1 MDSSPPEPMNSSAPV
16 GWRVAKATGVIMVF
30 HVLRFA
36 LGFLEKPLLAKYF
49 GTTWT
54 ADAYTVAYDIV
65 VRVWLIFEKVINP
78 SFLPVFIKSLREGGE
93 ERAWRFTNT
102 VVSLML
108 ITLTACAILGV
119 VAASPLVRLWSPNA
133 SAEEARLTAQLA
145 RVMLG
150 GLVFLGLSSLT
161 YVILNG
167 YKHFALPALGD
178 AVWKGGIVAAMILV
192 VPRMPHRSLA
202 VMALAGGFLAGS
214 FGKLFPQVVGLW
226 NKRHLFRWRLNL
238 REPLLRSMLLLIA
251 PLLVGILVSEI
262 REVALLRLANDP
274 SIGEGGRAALHKYAR
289 PPVEVFIQIFPYAL
303 SIGIFPYLAEL
314 ASKSQDRQHLTDVFV
329 GALRVCAFVF
339 LPMSAAFIALRYPL
353 IRALFESGKF
363 GRESVELTVVPFT
376 MFAVGMVFFASEMM
390 INQTYYAMTNTFTPT
405 AVGVG
410 TSAFAVL
417 FAWASVEAGHG
428 LGGIALAETLGK
440 SLKCIVLVVLL
451 RKALGNVR
459 VRANLTFLTKIAV
472 ATSVAVVAALFV
484 SQHFAAWL
492 EISRKTR
499 LLNFLLSSAV
509 AVSVYVVA
517 TIVLRVEEA
526 RTAMAFVVRRL
537 RHS

>member
-1 MDSSPPEPMNSSAPV
+1 LTLLAAPDESKETT
-16 GWRVAKATGVIMVF
+16 GKRVAKATGVIMVF

-54 ADAYTVAYDIV
+54 ADAYTVAYDV
-65 VRVWLIFEKVINP
+65 VLRIWLIFEKVINP
-78 SFLPVFIKSLREGGE
+78 SFLPCFIKSLRDEGE

-102 VVSLML
+102 VASLML
-108 ITLTACAILGV
+108 TFLIACAVLGI
-119 VAASPLVRLWSPNA
+119 VAATGLVRLWSPNA
-133 SAEEARLTAQLA
+133 STQEAQLTAQLA
-145 RVMLG
+145 RIMLC

-178 AVWKGGIVAAMILV
+178 ALWKGCIVAAMVLL
-192 VPRMPHRSLA
+192 VPRIPNKSLA
-202 VMALAGGFLAGS
+202 VVALAGGFVLGS
-214 FGKLFPQVVGLW
+214 LGKLLPQVVGLW
-226 NKRHLFRWRLNL
+226 NKRHLFRWQLNL
-238 REPLLRSMLLLIA
+238 REPLLKEMLVLIA
-251 PLLVGILVSEI
+251 PLLVGILVSEL
-262 REVALLRLANDP
+262 REVFLLRLANDP

-314 ASKSQDRQHLTDVFV
+314 AGKGTDRQHLTDVFV

-339 LPMSAAFIALRYPL
+339 VPMSAAFIALRYPL

-376 MFAVGMVFFASEMM
+376 MFALGMVFFASEMM

-410 TSAFAVL
+410 TSAFVML
-417 FAWASVEAGHG
+417 FAWASVEMGHG
-428 LGGIALAETLGK
+428 LGGIALAGTLGK
-440 SLKCIVLVVLL
+440 GAKCVILIYLL
-451 RKALGNVR
+451 RSALGDL
-459 VRANLTFLTKIAV
+459 RARENFVFLTKVIA
-472 ATSVAVVAALFV
+472 ATVVTVAVSLFV
-484 SQHFAAWL
+484 SQHFVAWL
-492 EISRKTR
+492 EVDRKMR
-499 LLNFLLSSAV
+499 LLNFLISGMAAV
-509 AVSVYVVA
+509 GVYAVCVIA
-517 TIVLRVEEA
+517 LRVEEA
-526 RTAMAFVVRRL
+526 GAVVAFVKRGLRR
-537 RHS
+537 

>member
-1 MDSSPPEPMNSSAPV
+1 V
-16 GWRVAKATGVIMVF
+16 GRRVAKATGVIMVF

-65 VRVWLIFEKVINP
+65 LRIWLIFEKVINP
-78 SFLPVFIKSLREGGE
+78 SFLPVFIKSLREEGE

-102 VVSLML
+102 VASLML
-108 ITLTACAILGV
+108 ITLTACAILGI

-145 RVMLG
+145 RIMLC

-167 YKHFALPALGD
+167 YKRFALPALGD
-178 AVWKGGIVAAMILV
+178 AMWKGCIVAAMILV
-192 VPRMPHRSLA
+192 VPRMPNRSLA
-202 VMALAGGFLAGS
+202 VMALAGGFLVGS
-214 FGKLFPQVVGLW
+214 FGKLFPQVVDLW
-226 NKRHLFRWRLNL
+226 NKRHLFRLTSPLPSLAR
-238 REPLLRSMLLLIA
+238 RGERGGDPLLRNMLILIA

-314 ASKSQDRQHLTDVFV
+314 ASKSQDRQRLTDVFV

-353 IRALFESGKF
+353 IRALFESGQF

-376 MFAVGMVFFASEMM
+376 MFAIGMVFFASEMM

-405 AVGVG
+405 AVGVC

-440 SLKCIVLVVLL
+440 GAKCIILVCLL

-459 VRANLTFLTKIAV
+459 VRANLTFLMKIVV
-472 ATSVAVVAALFV
+472 ATSLAVTAALFV

-492 EISRKTR
+492 EVSRKTR
-499 LLNFLLSSAV
+499 LLNFLLSG
-509 AVSVYVVA
+509 AVSIGVYAVG
-517 TIVLRVEEA
+517 TMILRVEETQTVIAFA
-526 RTAMAFVVRRL
+526 RRRG
-537 RHS
+537 RRT

>member
-1 MDSSPPEPMNSSAPV
+1 MDSLPSEPLNSTPV
-16 GWRVAKATGVIMVF
+16 GRRVAKATGVIMVF

-65 VRVWLIFEKVINP
+65 LRIWLIFEKVINP
-78 SFLPVFIKSLREGGE
+78 SFLPVFIRSLREEGE

-102 VVSLML
+102 VASLML
-108 ITLTACAILGV
+108 ITLTACAILGIA
-119 VAASPLVRLWSPNA
+119 AASPLVRVWSPHA
-133 SAEEARLTAQLA
+133 SPEEVRLTAQLT
-145 RVMLG
+145 RLMLC

-178 AVWKGGIVAAMILV
+178 AMWKGCIVAAMILV

-202 VMALAGGFLAGS
+202 AMALAGGFLVGS
-214 FGKLFPQVVGLW
+214 FGKLLPQIVGLW
-226 NKRHLFRWRLNL
+226 KKRHLFRWRIHR
-238 REPLLRSMLLLIA
+238 REPLLRNMLLLIA
-251 PLLVGILVSEI
+251 PLLVGIFVSEI

-314 ASKSQDRQHLTDVFV
+314 ASKSQDRQRLTDVFV
-329 GALRVCAFVF
+329 GALRVCVLVF

-353 IRALFESGKF
+353 IRALFESGQF

-376 MFAVGMVFFASEMM
+376 MFAMGMVFFASEMI
-390 INQTYYAMTNTFTPT
+390 INQTYYALTNTFTPT
-405 AVGVG
+405 AVGVC

-417 FAWASVEAGHG
+417 LAWASVEAGHG

-440 SLKCIVLVVLL
+440 GAKCIILVCLL
-451 RKALGNVR
+451 RKALGDVR
-459 VRANLTFLTKIAV
+459 VRANLRFLMKVVV
-472 ATSVAVVAALFV
+472 ATSLAVAAALFV
-484 SQHFAAWL
+484 SQHSAAWL
-492 EISRKTR
+492 EVSRTTR
-499 LLNFLLSSAV
+499 LLNFLLSG
-509 AVSVYVVA
+509 AVSIGVY
-517 TIVLRVEEA
+517 TMGTRMLRVEETQA
-526 RTAMAFVVRRL
+526 VIAFVRR
-537 RHS
+537 RGRRT

>member
-1 MDSSPPEPMNSSAPV
+1 MNSSAPV
-16 GWRVAKATGVIMVF
+16 GRRVAKATGVIMVF

-65 VRVWLIFEKVINP
+65 LRIWLIFEKVINP
-78 SFLPVFIKSLREGGE
+78 SFLPVFIKSLREEGE

-102 VVSLML
+102 VASLMF
-108 ITLTACAILGV
+108 ITLTACAILGI

-145 RVMLG
+145 RVMLC

-178 AVWKGGIVAAMILV
+178 AVWKGCIVAAMILV
-192 VPRMPHRSLA
+192 VPRMPNRSLA
-202 VMALAGGFLAGS
+202 VMALAGGFLVGS

-238 REPLLRSMLLLIA
+238 REPLLRNMLILIA

-390 INQTYYAMTNTFTPT
+390 INQTFYAMTNTFTPT
-405 AVGVG
+405 AVGVC

-440 SLKCIVLVVLL
+440 SLKCVVLVVLL
-451 RKALGNVR
+451 HKALGNVR
-459 VRANLTFLTKIAV
+459 VKANLTFLVKIV
-472 ATSVAVVAALFV
+472 IATSVAVVAALFV

-499 LLNFLLSSAV
+499 LLNFLLSG
-509 AVSVYVVA
+509 AVSIGVYA
-517 TIVLRVEEA
+517 MGTMILRVEE
-526 RTAMAFVVRRL
+526 TQTVIAFVRR
-537 RHS
+537 RIKR